1 MWYAVLRRE
10 LPVPLTTKR
19 IRAGSIYH
27 VRKYN
32 DQYVL
37 CTPVEGES
45 AKVFGDIKVPTTEAR
60 TIFTRPTRD
69 FNDAVEESFMQCE
82 ANYC

>member
-10 LPVPLTTKR
+10 LPIPLTTKK

-32 DQYVL
+32 DQLIL
-37 CTPVEGES
+37 CSPVGGES
-45 AKVFGDIKVPTTEAR
+45 AKQFGDIKIPTNDAR
-60 TIFTRPTRD
+60 TFFTRPTND